1 MTACFPFS
9 SVGLSEKYN
18 ISLYTVCFGS
28 WVINDASS
36 RGSGLEDRWGSAKET
51 LVRCLFFAVSLSST
65 ESDDLHF
72 SYKNDGA
79 NTALRGKKLQGHC
92 MPCLRLKYN
101 VMQIY
106 VICKWEIFNE
116 ERGSFQEGVLQ
127 VRSHLVPGHWCPSTI
142 LAGHLCEH
150 TFFEVPALAFGHG
163 SGARVQGL
171 DLVRRH

>member
-116 ERGSFQEGVLQ
+116 KRGSFQEGVLQ

-142 LAGHLCEH
+142 LAGH
-150 TFFEVPALAFGHG
+150 
-163 SGARVQGL
+163 
-171 DLVRRH
+171 